1 MENLI
6 FSFLI
11 VVMIGYFTY
20 KATKIGL
27 IDDVIKFVKYEIFK
41 VNH

>member
-27 IDDVIKFVKYEIFK
+27 IDDAIKFVKCDIFK

>member
-27 IDDVIKFVKYEIFK
+27 IDDAIKFVKYDIFK